1 MRELDI
7 FVSQVLMEMHWV
19 SGSMLHSPW
28 MAVSILPLLILF
40 ELPLA
45 AIVITGM
52 VGHLRDRGWGST
64 HDARV
69 MPERYPSVSCLVL
82 CYSEGEGVTASAESL
97 LHQDYPGHVEVIM
110 VIDGATANH
119 ETLAAARRQASAFR
133 QHANRTLRV
142 VPKWQRGGRVSS
154 LNTGLGL
161 ATGELVYALDGDTG
175 FASDMVTRSV
185 VVFEDPD
192 VLAAAGNL
200 RIRNRKVSLATRLQS
215 LEYLLSI
222 EYGRTGLARW
232 NLINNISGAFGIFR
246 TDIVRQ
252 VGGWDTHTA
261 EDLDLTLRLKQ
272 YQRRHPHMR
281 LAFIPE
287 AVGFTDGPETLRS
300 LASQRMRGEGDLEV
314 SYLRKHCRG
323 MRPRLMGWPGTLFTM
338 TYGLVQSVALPF
350 LIGGYVIWWYATQPL
365 VHAVSISVLLY
376 LIYLLLCSWYAL
388 AGLCCV
394 SRDIPVA
401 LRNMVWLPVL
411 PFYQLSMRLLALV
424 AILNEMLRRSHEE
437 TSMAPWWVLRRGKRF

>member
-1 MRELDI
+1 MNELDLFI
-7 FVSQVLMEMHWV
+7 SQVLWELHSTVEW
-19 SGSMLHSPW
+19 MLHSFKGT
-28 MAVSILPLLILF
+28 VSLLPLLILF

-52 VGHLRDRGWGST
+52 VGHLRNRGRGGP
-64 HDARV
+64 HDADA
-69 MPERYPSVSCLVL
+69 MPQRYPSVSCLVL
-82 CYSEGEGVTASAESL
+82 CYSEGEGVAESAQTL
-97 LHQDYPGHVEVIM
+97 LHQEYPGHVEVIM
-110 VIDGATANH
+110 VIDGATANQA
-119 ETLAAARRQASAFR
+119 TLLAARRQAAAFR
-133 QHANRTLRV
+133 RLPNRTLRV
-142 VPKWQRGGRVSS
+142 IPKWQRGGRVSS
-154 LNTGLGL
+154 LNTGLGF

-175 FASDMVTRSV
+175 FAPDMITRSV

-200 RIRNRKVSLATRLQS
+200 RIRNRTKSLVTRLQS

-281 LAFIPE
+281 LAFIPD
-287 AVGFTDGPETLRS
+287 AIGYTDGPETVRS
-300 LASQRMRGEGDLEV
+300 LASQRMRWEGDLYFV
-314 SYLRKHCRG
+314 YLRKHWRG
-323 MRPRLMGWPGTLFTM
+323 IRPRLMGRAGTLFTL

-350 LIGGYVIWWYATQPL
+350 VIGGYVVWWYATQPP
-365 VHAVSISVLLY
+365 VYAVTISVLLY
-376 LIYLLLCSWYAL
+376 LIYLVLCSWYAL
-388 AGLCCV
+388 VGFLCV
-394 SRDIPVA
+394 SRDPRST
-401 LRNMVWLPVL
+401 LRDMAWLPVIPL
-411 PFYQLSMRLLALV
+411 YQLALRLLALV
-424 AILNEMLRRSHEE
+424 AILNEILRRSHEE
-437 TSMAPWWVLRRGKRF
+437 TSMAPWWVLRRGNRF